1 MLSLQKKLNKRR
13 TREDGFEILTQDEI
27 NEIRSTLVEV
37 RKIIESSFFLGGS
50 TEIEECYQT
59 EENEWFI
66 RPLSAK
72 QGRGAISVMYFLSNK
87 DYAKA
92 FHEFYDV
99 VEDDCECYTCK
110 NKCTRAYLRHL
121 INTNEILGAR
131 LISIHNLHF
140 LLKLMSDIREAINND
155 RFLDFRKEF
164 YAKYSNGVM
173 PPMNALNVAK
183 GIN

>member
-1 MLSLQKKLNKRR
+1 MKKMQDEIKKCSSAILPLHKITNEEICETMFSLQKKLNKRR

-37 RKIIESSFFLGGS
+37 RKMIESSFFLGGS
-50 TEIEECYQT
+50 TEIEKHYQT

-72 QGRGAISVMYFLSNK
+72 QESGSISVIYFLNSK

-99 VEDDCECYTCK
+99 VEDDWFVIKKYDNQEKYVSCK
-110 NKCTRAYLRHL
+110 EAVLYLLL
-121 INTNEILGAR
+121 IQ
-131 LISIHNLHF
+131 SF
-140 LLKLMSDIREAINND
+140 VFKLEEE
-155 RFLDFRKEF
+155 K
-164 YAKYSNGVM
+164 
-173 PPMNALNVAK
+173 NVDK
-183 GIN
+183 